1 MTEDISQEIQP
12 MSSMPVQLAL
22 IINNKVVDVIHT
34 DERLSAI
41 FLSNPTMID
50 VSDWYSDPE
59 NVNKN
64 LVDASYNQ
72 ETQGFLLPS
81 DS

>member
-22 IINNKVVDVIHT
+22 IINDKVVDVLHT